1 MFEDANVWY
10 GLFRCRRFH
19 PEKCFAFI
27 GLFRQFATNFDGK
40 TSCAEQV
47 TTCQNLQTIVFWGRN
62 FVMLVLHFPMKQ
74 ISLYV
79 LKLLGISQD
88 ITLEN
93 KPVLKI
99 NGNSLLGAK

>member
-1 MFEDANVWY
+1 
-10 GLFRCRRFH
+10 
-19 PEKCFAFI
+19 
-27 GLFRQFATNFDGK
+27 
-40 TSCAEQV
+40 
-47 TTCQNLQTIVFWGRN
+47 
-62 FVMLVLHFPMKQ
+62 MLVLHFPMKQ